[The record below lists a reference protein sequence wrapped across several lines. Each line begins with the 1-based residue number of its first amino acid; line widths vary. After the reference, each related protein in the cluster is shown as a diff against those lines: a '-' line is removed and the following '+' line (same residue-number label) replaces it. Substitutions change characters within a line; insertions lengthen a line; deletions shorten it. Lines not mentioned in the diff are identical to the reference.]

1 MSTSPIRLEM
11 LDFKEVLSSLPLQTL
26 SPGAEAAFPGLP
38 GAHGDRAIPKMS
50 GNRKPWKMRG
60 QLPPV
65 CQGTYSS
72 RPADKYDCSGNP
84 QTRQSNSN
92 GPDTGAF
99 VPQRRIWAGALL
111 KDIGGSFRA
120 KNYVGLLK

>member
-38 GAHGDRAIPKMS
+38 VAHGDRAIPKMS

-60 QLPPV
+60 QLPPGV
-65 CQGTYSS
+65 AGIRFAREHIHRAQLINTIAAGIRKRGKATATD
-72 RPADKYDCSGNP
+72 RTPARSFL
-84 QTRQSNSN
+84 S
-92 GPDTGAF
+92 
-99 VPQRRIWAGALL
+99 
-111 KDIGGSFRA
+111 GGSGREPF
-120 KNYVGLLK
+120 